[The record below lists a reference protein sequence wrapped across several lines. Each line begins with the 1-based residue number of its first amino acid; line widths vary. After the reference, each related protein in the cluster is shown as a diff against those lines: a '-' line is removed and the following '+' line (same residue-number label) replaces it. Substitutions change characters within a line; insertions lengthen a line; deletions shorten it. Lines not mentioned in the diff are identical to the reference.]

1 MWTARTKQLGWEKWR
16 VGWTA
21 LHLMEK
27 VGPMGR
33 LGVGAGSEDEPSSGM
48 GEGEEGYDGT

>member
-1 MWTARTKQLGWEKWR
+1 MWAGLLWG
-16 VGWTA
+16 
-21 LHLMEK
+21 HLMEK

-33 LGVGAGSEDEPSSGM
+33 LGVGAGPEDEPSSGM